1 MLGAFASDLTALPH
15 ADHCE
20 VAATTAHRPQPLRF
34 VTHHIQ
40 PQEAGGPSEPGNY
53 AQLCD
58 SCHYTIHRLMW
69 YMRQGTA
76 LPKVHRN
83 QLKLAQEG
91 YDRCVA
97 AGTVSKI
104 PNEG

>member
-1 MLGAFASDLTALPH
+1 MSAVLELAGKGPATL
-15 ADHCE
+15 CE
-20 VAATTAHRPQPLRF
+20 VSPVLAHRPKPLRF
-34 VTHHIQ
+34 VWHHIQ
-40 PQEAGGPSEPGNY
+40 PKEAGGQTVDANL

-69 YMRQGTA
+69 YMAHGTA

-83 QLKLAQEG
+83 QLKLATQG
-91 YDRCVA
+91 YEACVT
-97 AGTVSKI
+97 AGTVNKI